1 MSGDKP
7 QAAVLRIKLRHKS
20 IDSFIEKFAENVSHG
35 GIFISTKQLK
45 SVGTEIR
52 FEIQLAD
59 GSPAIKGEG
68 RVAFVK
74 EHDPDEPQGAFGM
87 GIKLTKLAGKS
98 REVLKKCLD
107 WKSTHK
113 KSELESATDKIPIH
127 TGQFELP
134 EGGPAKEDTSGPVQ
148 DPPAR
153 PAQED
158 AGRPQAQEDAGPPL
172 ELPEL
177 DELAA
182 EAGLDEAKLV
192 AALEHLKGQ
201 AANGTVDADLDE
213 LLKRDPTSAV
223 SVDDATAELAR
234 MLGGSPVARRAK
246 IKHPLAEAHQ
256 MEDDEASALTPPP
269 VNVPLPD
276 LDVSLYREEERPA
289 VAVTPAPANAGHTL
303 PAKEIGAEVAS
314 VLDAL
319 EHEIDGP
326 SDTKVDTQAPMFV
339 GRGVVDGDPSLYD
352 DVPDTVVRT
361 EKDVT
366 PPPAE
371 TPDKKGKTGFFKK
384 LFGK

>member
-7 QAAVLRIKLRHKS
+7 QPASLRVKLRYKS

-35 GIFISTKQLK
+35 GIFISTKQIK

-52 FEIQLAD
+52 FELQLAD

-74 EHDPDEPQGAFGM
+74 EHDPDDPQGAFGM
-87 GIKLTKLAGKS
+87 GIKLNKLAGKS

-107 WKSTHK
+107 WKAKNK
-113 KSELESATDKIPIH
+113 KSAELEGSTDRIPIH

-134 EGGPAKEDTSGPVQ
+134 EGKPAADDTSGPVQ
-148 DPPAR
+148 DPQP
-153 PAQED
+153 D
-158 AGRPQAQEDAGPPL
+158 VPL
-172 ELPEL
+172 DLPEL
-177 DELAA
+177 DALAK
-182 EAGLDEAKLV
+182 EAGLDDSKLV

-201 AANGTVDADLDE
+201 AVNGTVDADLDE
-213 LLKRDPTSAV
+213 LLKKEPPSAV

-234 MLGGSPVARRAK
+234 MLGGLPVARKAK
-246 IKHPLAEAHQ
+246 VYKHPLAEAHQ
-256 MEDDEASALTPPP
+256 ADEDDEVSALTPPP

-276 LDVSLYREEERPA
+276 LDVGLYREEERPA
-289 VAVTPAPANAGHTL
+289 VAATPSPVNIKPAL
-303 PAKEIGAEVAS
+303 PVKDIGAEVAS

-319 EHEIDGP
+319 EHEDDAP
-326 SDTKVDTQAPMFV
+326 SDTKVDTHAPLFV
-339 GRGVVDGDPSLYD
+339 GRGMVEGEPALYD

-361 EKDVT
+361 KEDQT
-366 PPPAE
+366 PPPSD
-371 TPDKKGKTGFFKK
+371 PPQGGDKKGKTGFFKK

>member
-7 QAAVLRIKLRHKS
+7 QPAVVRIKLRHKS

-45 SVGTEIR
+45 PVGTEIR

-87 GIKLTKLAGKS
+87 GIKLNKLAGKS

-107 WKSTHK
+107 WKSAHK
-113 KSELESATDKIPIH
+113 KTELETSTDKIPIH

-134 EGGPAKEDTSGPVQ
+134 EDKPAAEDTSRPVQ
-148 DPPAR
+148 DPPAQ
-153 PAQED
+153 PA
-158 AGRPQAQEDAGPPL
+158 AQEDAGPPL
-172 ELPEL
+172 DLPEL
-177 DELAA
+177 DALAA
-182 EAGLDEAKLV
+182 EAGLDDAKLV
-192 AALEHLKGQ
+192 AALQHLKGQ
-201 AANGTVDADLDE
+201 AANGSVDADLDE
-213 LLKRDPTSAV
+213 LLRKEPASAV
-223 SVDDATAELAR
+223 TVDDATAELAR
-234 MLGGSPVARRAK
+234 MLGGSPVARRGK

-256 MEDDEASALTPPP
+256 MEDDEVSALTPPP

-276 LDVSLYREEERPA
+276 LDVGLYREEERPA
-289 VAVTPAPANAGHTL
+289 VALTPAPANARSSL

-326 SDTKVDTQAPMFV
+326 SDTKVDTEAPMFV

-352 DVPDTVVRT
+352 DLPDTVVRT
-361 EKDVT
+361 KDEPT
-366 PPPAE
+366 PPPTE